1 MPPSKPD
8 FGDIQGLV
16 RFGYGSLAEACFLL
30 VTVADR
36 GAARAWLSEAP
47 IASAAKT
54 DRPPQT
60 VLQVAFTREGLDA
73 LGVPGEIVG
82 KFSPEFLSGMAGEEA
97 RSRRLGDVRASAPSR
112 WQWGGPGKVPHVL
125 LLFYAAAGRLDEWM
139 QAVKG
144 ESWDRAFRVLVC
156 LNTSNDQGV
165 EPFGFTDGISQPALD
180 WDLTR
185 RAGPDQQWEYG
196 NLVALGEFVL
206 GYPNEYAKYTDRPVL
221 DPERDPYRELPA
233 AEDVPGKIDLG
244 RNGTYLVLRH
254 LQQDVRAFW
263 QFLDKQANSRPDM
276 RRRLAEV
283 MVGRT
288 MSGEP
293 LVPPAGRRIVG
304 VGPDP
309 TDVKLNQFTYQPDA
323 AGTRCP
329 FGAHIRRANPR
340 NADLPYGTTGWV
352 SRLLRTLG
360 FGSQGLHDDLVA
372 STRFHR
378 LLRRGRKYGTPLPP
392 EQALQPG
399 PPDED
404 IGLHFV
410 CLNANIARQF
420 EFVQNAW
427 IMGTKFDGLSEES
440 DPVLGNREP
449 VLGCRDTG
457 RFSLPRDDGARRSI
471 SGLPQFVTVQ
481 GGAYFFLPG
490 IRALRYL
497 ARATS

>member
-1 MPPSKPD
+1 MTRSEPD

-16 RFGYGSLAEACFLL
+16 RFGYGSLTEACFLL
-30 VTVADR
+30 VAIADPS
-36 GAARAWLSEAP
+36 AARAWLSKAP
-47 IASAAKT
+47 VANAAKV

-60 VLQVAFTREGLDA
+60 VLQVAFTREGFEA
-73 LGVPGEIVG
+73 LGVSADVVG
-82 KFSPEFLSGMAGEEA
+82 KFSPEFLSGMAGEET
-97 RSRRLGDVRASAPSR
+97 RSRRLGDVQASAPSR
-112 WQWGGPGKVPHVL
+112 WQWGGPGRTPHL
-125 LLFYAAAGRLDEWM
+125 LLLVYATADRLDEWM

-144 ESWDRAFRVLVC
+144 ESWDTAFRVLDS
-156 LNTSNDQGV
+156 LPTSNNQGV

-180 WDLTR
+180 WNLTR
-185 RAGPDQQWEYG
+185 RANADTQTEYG

-206 GYPNEYAKYTDRPVL
+206 GYPNEYAKYTDRPLL
-221 DPERDPYRELPA
+221 DAARDPSRELPA
-233 AEDVPGKIDLG
+233 AADAPGKIDLG

-254 LQQDVRAFW
+254 LRQDVRGFW
-263 QFLDKQANSRPDM
+263 QFLDKQANSRADV
-276 RRRLAEV
+276 RRKLAEA

-293 LVPPAGRRIVG
+293 LVPPAGRPIEG
-304 VGPDP
+304 LGPDP
-309 TDVKLNQFTYQPDA
+309 TDVKLNQFTYQADA

-352 SRLLRTLG
+352 SRLVRTLG
-360 FGSQGLHDDLVA
+360 FGRQGLHDDLVA

-378 LLRRGRKYGTPLPP
+378 LLRRGRKYGAPLPP
-392 EQALQPG
+392 EQALQSG
-399 PPDED
+399 RADED
-404 IGLHFV
+404 IGLYFIS
-410 CLNANIARQF
+410 LNANIARQF

-427 IMGTKFDGLSEES
+427 MMGTKFDGLSDES
-440 DPVLGNREP
+440 DPLLGNREP
-449 VLGCRDTG
+449 VLGGRDTSS
-457 RFSLPRDDGARRSI
+457 FSLPRQDGARRDI
-471 SGLPQFVTVQ
+471 SGLPQFVTVR